1 VPAVGEKA
9 LEPRF
14 GLEPGIRRGDAD
26 DIEAECVGALR
37 QFISDGN
44 RVAQKSRSA

>member
-9 LEPRF
+9 LEPRL
-14 GLEPGIRRGDAD
+14 GLESGIRRRNAD
-26 DIEAECVGALR
+26 DIEAERVGALR
-37 QFISDGN
+37 QFIFDGN